1 MTQGD
6 RRVSHQGLYTSIV
19 IGNALHVGGVL
30 PVGDAFLIEG
40 TAAQDEPCQ
49 RSDETKTWFSPVKPR
64 RC

>member
-1 MTQGD
+1 MTRGD

-19 IGNALHVGGVL
+19 IGNTLHVGGVL

-49 RSDETKTWFSPVKPR
+49 RSDTAKRWVLPVKPS